1 MTSTLAEE
9 RVSRALTASMIDV
22 QPWRPRR
29 RGSDGHTDELLVD
42 ILLDLLV
49 GEGLLL
55 IAGQGMKARES
66 LAGPLMWR
74 ERWAP
79 QPAAVVAPSALKQ
92 PIQPACPWRCWRW
105 ATAMICARQTQ
116 MQAAD
121 LAMDQSKQSA
131 EKKPVSIPAGT
142 TWLMNLRMLNQRGEK
157 VALAFP
163 IVRSAASFQP

>member
-1 MTSTLAEE
+1 
-9 RVSRALTASMIDV
+9 MIDV

-29 RGSDGHTDELLVD
+29 RGSDGHTDELVVE
-42 ILLDLLV
+42 ILFDLRV

-55 IAGQGMKARES
+55 IAGQGLKARKS

-79 QPAAVVAPSALKQ
+79 QPDTAVAPNALKQ
-92 PIQPACPWRCWRW
+92 PVQPVCPWRCWRW
-105 ATAMICARQTQ
+105 AIATICASQTQ

-121 LAMDQSKQSA
+121 LAMDQPKQSA
-131 EKKPVSIPAGT
+131 EKKPVSISAGT
-142 TWLMNLRMLNQRGEK
+142 TWWMNLRMLNQRGK
-157 VALAFP
+157 RVALAFP